1 MSRSHYDV
9 VIVGARCAG
18 AATGLLLARQGAR
31 VLIVDHD
38 QPGTDTMSTHALMRA
53 GVMQLHRWGVLDA
66 VRTSGAPPVRAASF
80 IYGSE
85 SLTVD
90 IRPAF
95 GTDALYA
102 PRRWALDSILARAA
116 SNAGAELRYGV
127 SCRGVLRASDGRVAG
142 VRLKTAS
149 GRLETVT
156 AGVVVGADG
165 RRSTLARLVD
175 APILATS
182 RHASA
187 VVYGYFD
194 GLQNQGYRWYWDA
207 GAAGGM
213 IPTHG
218 GQSCVF
224 LSLPDSRASDLR
236 HRSGADLVAA
246 ARALVPELA
255 KDLGGASAPESLI
268 SFGGQVGRLRQ
279 ASGPGW
285 ALVGDAGYFKD
296 PISAHGISD
305 ALRDAE
311 ILAESIVAGRPDDY
325 PRLRDALSMDL
336 FHITDRMAAFDWTMD
351 ELKALHA
358 KLNAAMKLEQDWIA
372 AQPAPPT
379 AVPPFAFPA
388 DAGPEWMSRVGRS
401 GVQTAAQ

>member
-1 MSRSHYDV
+1 MSCSYDV

-18 AATGLLLARQGAR
+18 AATGLLLARQGAK

-38 QPGTDTMSTHALMRA
+38 RPGADTMSTHALMRA
-53 GVMQLHRWGVLDA
+53 GVMQLHRWDLLDA
-66 VRTSGAPPVRAASF
+66 VRASGAPPVRAASF
-80 IYGSE
+80 IYGRE
-85 SLTVD
+85 RVTVD

-102 PRRWALDSILARAA
+102 PRRWALDAILAGAA
-116 SNAGAELRYGV
+116 GDAGAEVRYGV
-127 SCRGVLRASDGRVAG
+127 SCRGVLRAGDGRVSG
-142 VRLKTAS
+142 VRLKTSA

-156 AGVVVGADG
+156 AGLVIGADG
-165 RRSTLARLVD
+165 RRSTVARLVE
-175 APILATS
+175 APVIAES

-194 GLQNQGYRWYWDA
+194 GLENQGYRWFWET
-207 GAAGGM
+207 GAAGGV
-213 IPTHG
+213 IPTQG

-224 LSLPDSRASDLR
+224 LSLPDSRGADLR
-236 HRSGADLVAA
+236 HRSAADLLAA
-246 ARALVPELA
+246 ARALVPALGE
-255 KDLGGASAPESLI
+255 DLRRASASEAPV

-311 ILAESIVAGRPDDY
+311 ILAQAVIGGRLPDY
-325 PRLRDALSMDL
+325 GATRDALSRD
-336 FHITDRMAAFDWTMD
+336 FFEITDRMASFEWGLDD
-351 ELKALHA
+351 LKSLHVR
-358 KLNAAMKLEQDWIA
+358 LNGAMKLEQDWIA
-372 AQPAPPT
+372 GQPP
-379 AVPPFAFPA
+379 
-388 DAGPEWMSRVGRS
+388 GLR
-401 GVQTAAQ
+401 AAA